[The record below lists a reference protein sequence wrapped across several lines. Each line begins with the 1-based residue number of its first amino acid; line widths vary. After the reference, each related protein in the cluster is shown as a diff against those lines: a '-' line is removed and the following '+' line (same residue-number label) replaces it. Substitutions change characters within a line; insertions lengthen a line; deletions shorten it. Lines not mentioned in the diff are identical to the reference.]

1 MSFGPR
7 PIDPDLQDLLQA
19 HRDQY
24 ELQHRGPMP
33 GRVESYDAATQ
44 TANVLPLLNYPV
56 PQGDGT
62 VVWEECPVVP
72 SVPVVFPRSAGWF
85 IAHRLDPG
93 DTVLLIP
100 LEGSAGAWRAGDG
113 APQDPDDL
121 RRHHLAGCVA
131 VPGLFVR
138 SKALTR
144 APGPNGA
151 EAVGLTIGH
160 DTGTRL
166 ELRTDGSVRLVQ
178 GSAIVLQ
185 VDANGTV
192 HLAGAA
198 GDLVA
203 LATRVDAE
211 LTALRAAISAAVIV
225 PNDGGAALKAS
236 MLGWTPGT
244 VGATK
249 TRAT

>member
-7 PIDPDLQDLLQA
+7 PVDPDLQDLLQA
-19 HRDQY
+19 HLERY
-24 ELQHRGPMP
+24 ELQHRGPQP

-44 TANVLPLLNYPV
+44 TANVLPLLNFPV

-62 VVWEECPVVP
+62 VTWEECPVVP

-121 RRHHLAGCVA
+121 RRHHLANCVA
-131 VPGLFVR
+131 VPGLYVR
-138 SKALTR
+138 SKALTH

-151 EAVGLTIGH
+151 EAVGLTIGN
-160 DTGTRL
+160 DAGTRL
-166 ELRTDGSVRLVQ
+166 DLRTDGSVRVTQAAGVSLEITPAGQVKLSGAAGVTLTEGVLN
-178 GSAIVLQ
+178 GSAI
-185 VDANGTV
+185 DPFTGTTF
-192 HLAGAA
+192 GALGQA
-198 GDLVA
+198 S
-203 LATRVDAE
+203 TRVF
-211 LTALRAAISAAVIV
+211 V
-225 PNDGGAALKAS
+225 P
-236 MLGWTPGT
+236 
-244 VGATK
+244 
-249 TRAT
+249 R